1 MNILRDIIKFKLIAL
16 VALSSLFMIS
26 MESTPA
32 QAFGRCPC
40 NFFSTLPYYE
50 EIADEFDADLDLCVN
65 IDDNGT
71 IEIIAENSE
80 CQKTILKL
88 GEDGEDEEVYCYSK
102 VSCNEPGDFVT
113 SEQQFSGLDDD
124 EEDSCERQLRLWI
137 WIKDIPDC
145 DD

>member
-50 EIADEFDADLDLCVN
+50 KIADELDADLDLCVK
-65 IDDNGT
+65 DDNGT
-71 IEIIAENSE
+71 IEIVQENGDCAE
-80 CQKTILKL
+80 TVLKL
-88 GEDGEDEEVYCYSK
+88 DEVGGEVYCYSK
-102 VSCNEPGDFVT
+102 VSCNEQDDFVT
-113 SEQQFSGLDDD
+113 SEQLFSELDDD
-124 EEDSCERQLRLWI
+124 EEDACERELRLWI
-137 WIKDIPDC
+137 RIKNIPDC
-145 DD
+145 ED